1 MNLSDLASVS
11 EIVGSIAILATLIFL
26 ALQIRQNT
34 RAIEAS
40 ASQDAA
46 DAESNALVQMLSY
59 PEVATCLT
67 KDELTD
73 VEVVRLFA
81 YLSLLLR
88 AHEQYWRQYELG
100 VIDEATLARYQGAL
114 VAQLSFPSSRNWWA
128 AYQARFDRRFSS
140 RVNSLLRDAP
150 VQTGDVVDRQRRM
163 FRGEPSELEPRAM
176 R

>member
-1 MNLSDLASVS
+1 MNLSNLASVS
-11 EIVGSIAILATLIFL
+11 EIVGSIAILVTLIFL
-26 ALQIRQNT
+26 ALQMKQNT
-34 RAIEAS
+34 RAIQAS

-46 DAESNALVQMLSY
+46 EAESNALVQLLNY
-59 PEVATCLT
+59 PELANSLT

-100 VIDEATLARYQGAL
+100 VIDEATLARYQGPL
-114 VAQLSFPSSRNWWA
+114 VAQLSFQSSRNWWTV
-128 AYQARFDRRFSS
+128 YQARFDRGFSS
-140 RVNSLLRDAP
+140 RVNGLLRDAP
-150 VQTGDVVDRQRRM
+150 IQTANGVDRQRRII
-163 FRGEPSELEPRAM
+163 RGEPFELESRAT